1 MPEPGK
7 NGGIEIAQDLEF
19 QKKSW
24 RVQRIAWKVMLGI
37 AVAALLGVFGS
48 GPVSSASTPA
58 TDAGV
63 AANYERFIR
72 AGGEHSL
79 GLVVTPAAIDDD
91 SSVVI
96 WMASDW
102 LAGNLVLAI
111 TPQPESETA
120 QPDRISYRF
129 AVAELSS
136 PVEVRFTLESRKPGL
151 RRWRGGV
158 EGDAVIS
165 FTQLVYP

>member
-1 MPEPGK
+1 M
-7 NGGIEIAQDLEF
+7 
-19 QKKSW
+19 
-24 RVQRIAWKVMLGI
+24 
-37 AVAALLGVFGS
+37 
-48 GPVSSASTPA
+48 SSASTSP
-58 TDAGV
+58 TDAGIS
-63 AANYERFIR
+63 ANYERFIR

-79 GLVVTPAAIDDD
+79 GLVVTPAAIDGD
-91 SSVVI
+91 SSVLV

-102 LAGNLVLAI
+102 LEGNLVLAI
-111 TPQPESETA
+111 TPQPESETL

-136 PVEVRFTLESRKPGL
+136 PIEVRFTLEAKKAGI

-158 EGDAVIS
+158 EGDAVLS